1 MDNFLDNVD
10 KEKIDELFAETTANV
25 TYFKNTV
32 DKVVNSCSAPL
43 DEIMNNIYND
53 IINADQPPLNTLER
67 YFLEL
72 SNCLYYMGDKLETLG
87 IYDAMSKQAYKEVYN
102 RYYLDAGDCKV
113 DTKKK
118 PTVAKITAV
127 AETSSQYEGIVND
140 LYSRAYK
147 ILKNKIDAANTM
159 LSSISKIISKRMAE
173 MQLTSTTPT
182 GKQILNE
189 SVLPF

>member
-10 KEKIDELFAETTANV
+10 REKIDELFADTNNNV
-25 TYFKNTV
+25 SYFKNTV
-32 DKVVNSCSAPL
+32 DKVVNSYSAPL

-53 IINADQPPLNTLER
+53 IICIEQPPLNTLER

-87 IYDAMSKQAYKEVYN
+87 VYDAMSKQAYKETYN
-102 RYYLDAGDCKV
+102 KYYLDAGDCKV

-118 PTVAKITAV
+118 PTVAEITAV
-127 AETSSQYEGIVND
+127 AETASQYEGIVND
-140 LYSRAYK
+140 MYSKAYK
-147 ILKNKIDAANTM
+147 ILKNKIDSANTM
-159 LSSISKIISKRMAE
+159 LSSISKIISKRMVE

-189 SVLPF
+189 SALPF